1 MSLSEASSPDWLTAL
16 LEQAERQATTPAP
29 LNWLPDFG
37 EQKGG
42 DFVERL
48 PFDRSINKAG
58 TVAAED
64 ATEPN
69 TDNALE
75 DILRKALAKNEDEQ
89 AGIELSS
96 ETAPSSKPAE
106 EIQPEPAPQPDPIAE
121 AFAQGEAQGR
131 QAAMAEQAALRE
143 QKLTLRQTFRAL
155 DQAAMDALAND
166 LAETVIALCSQS
178 LADYVPGPEALKSRC
193 LAAAKRIG
201 SGASDSTLYLH
212 PDDLRLLDRE
222 GLGEWT
228 IVGDPAVEQGG
239 LRLETK
245 DGSVSDRPADWRR
258 AIAAAIRG

>member
-16 LEQAERQATTPAP
+16 LEQAEQQATKPAP
-29 LNWLPDFG
+29 LNWLPDFS

-42 DFVERL
+42 EFVERL
-48 PFDRSINKAG
+48 PFDRSINEAG
-58 TVAAED
+58 TVPAED

-75 DILRKALAKNEDEQ
+75 DILRKALAQNEDEQ
-89 AGIELSS
+89 AGIEPPS
-96 ETAPSSKPAE
+96 ETAPSS
-106 EIQPEPAPQPDPIAE
+106 EPVPQPDPIAE
-121 AFAQGEAQGR
+121 AFAQGEAEGR

-155 DQAAMDALAND
+155 DQAAMDVLAND

-193 LAAAKRIG
+193 LEAAKRIG
-201 SGASDSTLYLH
+201 SGASDATLYLH

-222 GLGEWT
+222 GLGEWA